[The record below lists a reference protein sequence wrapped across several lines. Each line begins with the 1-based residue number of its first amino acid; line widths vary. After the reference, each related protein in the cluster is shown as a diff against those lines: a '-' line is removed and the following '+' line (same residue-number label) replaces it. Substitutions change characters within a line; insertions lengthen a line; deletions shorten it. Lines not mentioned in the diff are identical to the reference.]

1 MSDSN
6 TEFIT
11 VTGKAR
17 PSQDHGTKHQIRLE
31 ITLAAESG
39 KINVAGIVSEV
50 VKRAN
55 SGLIPVRFF
64 DVNDVPFNGVTVPSG
79 KEFVTRLAVDKV
91 EKGKTRKVVLG
102 FYMQSRLHMNDI
114 KAAIGLTWLQ
124 NNRIFMRPQ
133 RMSFEHGTDLFLIG
147 YLAKEHPLTSNMTN
161 LENEIHEKW
170 LPMPVHSIDGMTDEE
185 DDQPSKEFTELVTL
199 LNDRDIIS
207 DNKIQFPITI
217 ERNTIKVN
225 APGKPE
231 FATQL
236 LSVFVPRK
244 YHEAAT
250 LLNDFSIN
258 ERGDLSIVPFSLSKT
273 APDQFYQQMSQHAQY
288 MHEHRNIPIFSVP
301 ASPYYSD
308 TIVFPEQSEGP
319 QVSLAQILS
328 RHPAIYRVYPRL
340 DEGKIQVSV
349 IGADNYYKVCQW
361 LDDLLP
367 SFSYKPH
374 RFLSR
379 AAPHENPSTAPLYP
393 NPAKKK
399 PFANKYQDRFAINT
413 PTTAD
418 FDPSIIRAYSGN
430 HRRSPKSNAWHN
442 GPPIEASYDPTEPC
456 DLTAEFPPLPA
467 PHPLV
472 NGGYG
477 PQPNEPAITPIPRR
491 ATTPL
496 PPPDRASD
504 GRGFGQQLPHHTPVP
519 IATTTLAP
527 TTPPELPPAPVSL
540 EAIIARAIAKST
552 AKLTAELANNKAK
565 FLQIEAKFTKLQQM
579 ITNNAR
585 QIAAATSEAT
595 ISALTGAA
603 SPFITKDD
611 NLQNQQQHLRTE
623 SKITAMQISLDK
635 IISVISNLSPTTQVP
650 ATPPRAHKVSK
661 RDHQEP
667 SDSPADSD
675 STTFDPMDEGEA
687 GVGEH

>member
-31 ITLAAESG
+31 ITLSAESG

-64 DVNDVPFNGVTVPSG
+64 DVHDVPFNGVTVPSG
-79 KEFVTRLAVDKV
+79 KDFVTRLAVDKV

-102 FYMQSRLHMNDI
+102 FYMQSRLHMSDI

-133 RMSFEHGTDLFLIG
+133 RMAFEHGTDLFLIG

-161 LENEIHEKW
+161 LENEIYEKW
-170 LPMPVHSIDGMTDEE
+170 FPMPVHTIDGMTDDE
-185 DDQPSKEFTELVTL
+185 DDPPSKEFTELVTL
-199 LNDRDIIS
+199 LNDRGIIS

-225 APGKPE
+225 TPGKPE

-258 ERGDLSIVPFSLSKT
+258 ERGDLSIIPFSLSKT
-273 APDQFYQQMSQHAQY
+273 APDQFYQQMAQHAQY

-308 TIVFPEQSEGP
+308 TIVFPEQNEGP
-319 QVSLAQILS
+319 EVSLAQILS
-328 RHPAIYRVYPRL
+328 RHPSIYRVYPRL
-340 DEGKIQVSV
+340 EEDKIQVSV

-379 AAPHENPSTAPLYP
+379 AASPENPSNAPLYP
-393 NPAKKK
+393 ANQSKKK

-413 PTTAD
+413 PTTAE
-418 FDPSIIRAYSGN
+418 FDPSAISAYMGSN
-430 HRRSPKSNAWHN
+430 RRSPKSNAWQN
-442 GPPIEASYDPTEPC
+442 GPPIEASYDPTEPY
-456 DLTAEFPPLPA
+456 DLAAEFPPLPA
-467 PHPLV
+467 THLV
-472 NGGYG
+472 ANGGYG
-477 PQPNEPAITPIPRR
+477 PQVPEIAVPPTPLR
-491 ATTPL
+491 ATTPF
-496 PPPDRASD
+496 PPPDRARA
-504 GRGFGQQLPHHTPVP
+504 GRGFGRNIPPHTTVP
-519 IATTTLAP
+519 TANTLAH
-527 TTPPELPPAPVSL
+527 TTPPDLPPAPVSI
-540 EAIIARAIAKST
+540 EAIIAEAIAKST
-552 AKLTAELANNKAK
+552 AKLTAELADNKAK
-565 FLQIEAKFTKLQQM
+565 FLQIEAKFTELQQM
-579 ITNNAR
+579 NAH
-585 QIAAATSEAT
+585 QIAAATSDAT
-595 ISALTGAA
+595 IAALTGAA

-623 SKITAMQISLDK
+623 SKITAIQISLDK
-635 IISVISNLSPTTQVP
+635 IISVISHLSPATQVP

-661 RDHQEP
+661 RDHREP
-667 SDSPADSD
+667 SDSPADSA
-675 STTFDPMDEGEA
+675 TTLDPMDEEEA